1 MPREEKKDRTTLD
14 SELKMQYAGPE
25 HQWKAKSG
33 RRALFKGYITKP
45 TTVVYPDTAPPP
57 RGSTATKQKK

>member
-45 TTVVYPDTAPPP
+45 TTVVVCPSL
-57 RGSTATKQKK
+57 RVF